1 MLINDLLN
9 LETRQKL
16 IQFSIWS
23 NATKVDRQRKIVK
36 GNSFAEEVIQ
46 IRLMTKRQLSKYL
59 REIDNNKAVKVARK
73 IKDRTIYNQ
82 FDKGIRNKIELYS
95 YAFNRKLS
103 L

>member
-23 NATKVDRQRKIVK
+23 NATKVDRQRKIV
-36 GNSFAEEVIQ
+36 NSFAEEVIQ

-82 FDKGIRNKIELYS
+82 IDKGIRNKIELYS

>member
-1 MLINDLLN
+1 
-9 LETRQKL
+9 
-16 IQFSIWS
+16 
-23 NATKVDRQRKIVK
+23 VDRQRKIVK

-82 FDKGIRNKIELYS
+82 IDKGIRNKIELYS